1 MIKFEEI
8 IDIYILNYDTYKNG
22 KVVFEYEYG
31 ELIFFKQNPKI
42 ITLFGIYIYPEYRQ
56 QGLCRS
62 IFHYLIEKSTN
73 KFQYLCIES
82 VLSKVLYEY
91 LERFKYKNRQFKN
104 RKDGWFFKLFYTF

>member
-1 MIKFEEI
+1 MNKFEEI
-8 IDIYILNYDTYKNG
+8 IDTYILNYTTYKNG

-56 QGLCRS
+56 KGLCRS
-62 IFHYLIEKSTN
+62 ILHYLIDKSACN
-73 KFQYLCIES
+73 FKYLCIKS

-91 LERFKYKNRQFKN
+91 LQRFKYKNKQFKEGMS
-104 RKDGWFFKLFYTF
+104 GWLFKLF